1 MSMDNSANLTGLFRD
16 LVRTAISAQE
26 VTPSEAVEWYLVRVL
41 ESFARPD
48 RNDLFDPPLA
58 LDFLAANHLP
68 AMQRYDKLKRV
79 GDTALF
85 VTGMF
90 ADSLEGRAVGASYYA
105 ALGRTA
111 FARLSQDHRDATLG
125 QLFGELCDRFPECV
139 GVLMEVSE
147 QDVFHRE
154 QDTVRLYRR
163 WQQTHGRHEADLLAR
178 RGLVPMA
185 PLNRHRH

>member
-1 MSMDNSANLTGLFRD
+1 MPMDCSPSVTGLFRD
-16 LVRTAISAQE
+16 LVRAAMTAQE
-26 VTPSEAVEWYLVRVL
+26 FAPSEAIEFYLVHVL
-41 ESFARPD
+41 EAFVRPD
-48 RNDLFDPPLA
+48 RADLFDPPLA
-58 LDFLAANHLP
+58 LDFLAADRLP

-90 ADSLEGRAVGASYYA
+90 ADSLERKAVNAKYYA
-105 ALGRTA
+105 SLGRTA
-111 FARLSQDHRDATLG
+111 FARLSHDHRGATLG
-125 QLFGELCDRFPECV
+125 SVFGEMTDRFPECV

-163 WQQTHGRHEADLLAR
+163 WEHTHGRREAALLGR
-178 RGLVPMA
+178 RGLVPIA
-185 PLNRHRH
+185 PSTRHRH

>member
-1 MSMDNSANLTGLFRD
+1 MPMDRSPSLTGLFRD
-16 LVRTAISAQE
+16 LVRTAVAAQE
-26 VTPSEAVEWYLVRVL
+26 VAPSEALECYLVHVL
-41 ESFARPD
+41 EAFVRPD
-48 RNDLFDPPLA
+48 RADLLDPPLA
-58 LDFLAANHLP
+58 LDFLAADHLP
-68 AMQRYDKLKRV
+68 AIQRYDKLKRV

-90 ADSLEGRAVGASYYA
+90 ADSLERRAVGASYYA

-111 FARLSQDHRDATLG
+111 FARLSQDHRSAG
-125 QLFGELCDRFPECV
+125 VGHLFEELYKRFPECV

-163 WQQTHGRHEADLLAR
+163 WQQTGGRREAALLAR
-178 RGLVPMA
+178 RGLVPVA
-185 PLNRHRH
+185 PSSRRH